1 MSTLA
6 HEVLLKK
13 QRLRGRL
20 DYATAQVD
28 LLEQML
34 RSGASID
41 KRKYESVRAEFIVAM
56 PSSHET
62 SGCSKSCD
70 MYCKCSSHLFGSE
83 ISERYELY
91 LRYLT
96 AKEAVKKFISKTEQT
111 SFALPAA
118 IRRSETAHKRMPSK
132 PKVLEQEVR
141 QLGIVF

>member
-6 HEVLLKK
+6 PDVILEK
-13 QRLRGRL
+13 QKQLRGRL
-20 DYATAQVD
+20 DYAASQVD

-56 PSSHET
+56 PSSHEA

-96 AKEAVKKFISKTEQT
+96 AKEAVKKFIRDFEQT
-111 SFALPAA
+111 SFALPGVKRGYEAV
-118 IRRSETAHKRMPSK
+118 RKQNQVKRQPHSEEEQ
-132 PKVLEQEVR
+132 LEF
-141 QLGIVF
+141 QL